1 MQFDFLGRPHAPL
14 FVSPAPQD
22 FSVTISWQLI
32 PRRDD
37 INYYEIAIYEKD
49 ARSTNRTYRTSNG
62 AIHAYTIASNLH
74 PGKLYIA
81 QVRGVAFEN
90 DKFEHEG
97 VWSTQQL
104 FSVNGK
110 SNYFLFVYILDLDQ

>member
-1 MQFDFLGRPHAPL
+1 M

-37 INYYEIAIYEKD
+37 IKYYEIAIYEKD
-49 ARSTNRTYRTSNG
+49 AQSTNHTYRTSDG
-62 AIHAYTIASNLH
+62 AVHAYTITSNLY
-74 PGKLYIA
+74 PGKIYIA
-81 QVRGVAFEN
+81 QVRGIASTSN
-90 DKFEHEG
+90 KFDHEG

-110 SNYFLFVYILDLDQ
+110 SYYFLVYFLNLDQ